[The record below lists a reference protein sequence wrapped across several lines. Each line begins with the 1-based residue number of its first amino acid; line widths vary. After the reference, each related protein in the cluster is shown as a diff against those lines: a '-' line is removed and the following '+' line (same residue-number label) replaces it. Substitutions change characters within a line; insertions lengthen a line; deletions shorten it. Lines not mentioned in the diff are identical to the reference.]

1 MNTPKIRFKGFK
13 DDWEQRKLS
22 DCAEF
27 RRGSFPQPYGNKDW
41 YDGKGAM
48 PFVQV
53 ADVSSDMKLVNDT
66 KQKISKLAQ
75 PMSVFAE
82 KGSVLVTLQGSIGR
96 VAITQYGA
104 FVDRTVLIFDK
115 YKDDI
120 DKKFWAYIIKEK
132 FEYEA
137 KKAPGGTIK
146 TITKEVLANFD
157 LMLPCYAE
165 QSILADYL
173 IKLDHLITLH
183 QRKCDETKQLKK
195 FMLQKMF
202 PKNGEK
208 NPEIRFEGFTDDW
221 EQRKLSEL
229 TTMHAR
235 IGWQNLRTSEFLDSG
250 DYMLITGTDF
260 QEGVIDYSTC
270 HYVEKERY
278 DQDKNIQIKNGS
290 ILITKDGTLGKV
302 AYVQGLMMPATLNA
316 GVFNVTIKNENI
328 MDGKYLFQYLKA
340 PFLMDYVSKK
350 ATGGTI
356 KHLNQS
362 ILVDFPVAMPKREEQ
377 VKISRYFT
385 ALDNLIT
392 LHQRKC
398 YELKNLKQ
406 YMANHMF
413 VNQSTKCD
421 RNIATNHKKLQERT
435 KEMGELESVIEQRLI
450 DQLCGGD
457 SQWTYRKDIR
467 TEEQLWDNFKY
478 ILEQNNKAKLN
489 DMPLS
494 ESEFAKIKND
504 VSHASFYDAG
514 KWQVG
519 ENGKVYVHVQRGNE
533 TLHLVVMNNEHIAGG
548 TSVYE
553 VINQYQAFKTDEV
566 DDKRDRRFDVTL
578 LINGI
583 PMIHIELK
591 NKDHS
596 YMDGY
601 RQIEKYISEGK
612 FRGLFSNIQMF
623 VVSNAV
629 DTKYFAAARAAEL
642 AEGKKFITGWV
653 DNENYPVCD
662 YLDFAKAVLR
672 IPQAHEMI
680 AKYTVL
686 DNEKKKL
693 LILRPYQIHAIEAMR
708 AASKRSISGYI
719 WHTTGSGKTMTSY
732 KATRNLLMDIPSIEK
747 TIFLIDRKDLDM
759 QTKMAFQSYADNDT
773 IDVDDTENVD
783 ALIRRLTDGNRQMI
797 VTTRQKLQTMITKRL
812 QEGTKEYDK
821 IRNLR
826 VAFVVD
832 ECHRAVTPET
842 KRKIERFFAHS
853 LWYGFTGTPIF
864 EENRYEQKGDLPQTT
879 DELYG
884 ACLHSYTIKNAIH
897 DEAVLGF
904 MVENLGPKKEDV
916 DDAVFETEEH
926 MRQVLDVVL
935 NQSYT
940 KLGMQN
946 GKGRTYEG
954 ILTVGSIAKAQR
966 YYELLKRIKAGKDAL
981 KINEEICKVVPDFPK
996 FAITYSVTE
1005 NDEASTVNQDK
1016 MRESLQDYNAMFGT
1030 HYDIENIN
1038 AYNSNLNDRLA
1049 RKEKRYMERS
1059 QQLDLVIVVN
1069 RLLTGFDAPCLSTL
1083 YMDRSPM
1090 SPQDIIQAFS
1100 RTNRL
1105 FDANKTYG
1113 QVVTFQS
1120 PKDFKKEIDRALRLY
1135 SRGGEGV
1142 AVSEDWESVL
1152 DVFSIDVKTIHAL
1165 GRTPEEI
1172 RQLSREQKKSFIYA
1186 FRSLDKSFAHLKA
1199 FSRYREEL
1207 LADYDFSQEEYENY
1221 AAMYKNVMEE
1231 LKKPKDEAEND
1242 DPVMDDYDL
1251 IAYSKM
1257 RVDFEYI
1264 VELLQGLVN
1273 YLDQSSNDFQDAIF
1287 AKNILALREISK
1299 EFAEDN
1305 QKLGELLEQVID
1317 NIEQDKD
1324 RYKGQDIAVVVNQM
1338 RYDAIDTEIKTFA
1351 KLWNLNEDDVR
1362 YEVYNYRDGEM
1373 ANENTFKDRAYA
1385 SYKAGV
1391 EEPMPKFKFRK
1402 IIVEKFKHDLME
1414 NVLPLRD

>member
-1 MNTPKIRFKGFK
+1 MFVPKS
-13 DDWEQRKLS
+13 DDSVKVYEQQN
-22 DCAEF
+22 AI
-27 RRGSFPQPYGNKDW
+27 NKDW
-41 YDGKGAM
+41 SLERYFLPNEYALTKLKSFEVHGGDII
-48 PFVQV
+48 
-53 ADVSSDMKLVNDT
+53 VSCAGTIGEIYEIPEDAEVGIINQALMRVRVN
-66 KQKISKLAQ
+66 
-75 PMSVFAE
+75 E
-82 KGSVLVTLQGSIGR
+82 SI
-96 VAITQYGA
+96 V
-104 FVDRTVLIFDK
+104 
-115 YKDDI
+115 
-120 DKKFWAYIIKEK
+120 DKKMFIIAFSNMIDVFSRTHSNGSAIKNIPPFADLKPMGVMMPSMDEQQKVSGYFEK
-132 FEYEA
+132 
-137 KKAPGGTIK
+137 ID
-146 TITKEVLANFD
+146 N
-157 LMLPCYAE
+157 
-165 QSILADYL
+165 
-173 IKLDHLITLH
+173 LITLH

-221 EQRKLSEL
+221 EQRKLIDYLDVSNEKNKKGDYKKTDVL
-229 TTMHAR
+229 SVSGEVG
-235 IGWQNLRTSEFLDSG
+235 IVNQIEFQGRSFAGVSVENYGIVNEGDVVYTKSPLKANPYGIIKTNKGKAGIVSTLYAVYKPKENTDSNFVQIYFELDSRMNS
-250 DYMLITGTDF
+250 YMHPLVNKGA
-260 QEGVIDYSTC
+260 
-270 HYVEKERY
+270 
-278 DQDKNIQIKNGS
+278 KN
-290 ILITKDGTLGKV
+290 DMKV
-302 AYVQGLMMPATLNA
+302 SDENA
-316 GVFNVTIKNENI
+316 LKGNVTFPKINE
-328 MDGKYLFQYLKA
+328 QKA
-340 PFLMDYVSKK
+340 
-350 ATGGTI
+350 
-356 KHLNQS
+356 
-362 ILVDFPVAMPKREEQ
+362 
-377 VKISRYFT
+377 ISNFIT
-385 ALDNLIT
+385 ELDHLIT

-398 YELKNLKQ
+398 CELKKLKQ

-413 VNQSTKCD
+413 VNQSIKCD

-489 DMPLS
+489 DTPLS

-797 VTTRQKLQTMITKRL
+797 VTTRQKLQTMIAKRL

-926 MRQVLDVVL
+926 MRQVLDVVI

-966 YYELLKRIKAGKDAL
+966 YYALLKRIKAGKDAL

-1016 MRESLQDYNAMFGT
+1016 MRESLQDYNEMFGT
-1030 HYDIENIN
+1030 HYDVENIN

-1172 RQLSREQKKSFIYA
+1172 SQLSREQKKSFIYA

-1231 LKKPKDEAEND
+1231 LKKPKDETEND

-1385 SYKAGV
+1385 SYKEGV